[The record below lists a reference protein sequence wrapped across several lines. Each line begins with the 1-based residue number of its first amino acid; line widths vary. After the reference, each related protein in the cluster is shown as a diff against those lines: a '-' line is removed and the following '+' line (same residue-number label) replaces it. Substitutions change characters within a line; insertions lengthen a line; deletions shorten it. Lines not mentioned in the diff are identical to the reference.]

1 MLWPRV
7 GGLGKGRMVR
17 TQPPTQFQAG
27 TQMSLKRISAQRLL
41 CIAQIYVNKGSMATA
56 RKQSLRAGM
65 GRASAR
71 RCRACAHDG
80 HVRALRTH
88 AMKCARTQKALLTS
102 TLSTSMQQAIFE
114 HESSTGVW
122 KWANLVSP
130 RCVKLHLPWKHVKRL
145 AILSAK
151 NCFRLAPC
159 SLQPTGCARGERS
172 SPALS
177 GWRRC

>member
-1 MLWPRV
+1 
-7 GGLGKGRMVR
+7 
-17 TQPPTQFQAG
+17 
-27 TQMSLKRISAQRLL
+27 MSLKRISAQRLL

-114 HESSTGVW
+114 DEGSTGVW

-172 SPALS
+172 SPALR